1 VSECC
6 LQVASGGS
14 EVAKTSTLGMQPS
27 GLLAS
32 MLSSCV
38 CVFCDCRG
46 VQSMWLLVNER
57 SYPPLAYPRV
67 VDLTQRTARV
77 CSYVKLHGFM

>member
-1 VSECC
+1 MFGCC

-14 EVAKTSTLGMQPS
+14 EVARTSADGMRLT

-38 CVFCDCRG
+38 CVLVFVVVSDHCGCLSMSG
-46 VQSMWLLVNER
+46 VTLRLHNLVNER
-57 SYPPLAYPRV
+57 SHPPLA
-67 VDLTQRTARV
+67 
-77 CSYVKLHGFM
+77 

>member
-1 VSECC
+1 MFGCC

-14 EVAKTSTLGMQPS
+14 EVARTSADGMRLT

-38 CVFCDCRG
+38 CVSVCRG
-46 VQSMWLLVNER
+46 VRSLWLLVNER
-57 SYPPLAYPRV
+57 SYPPLA
-67 VDLTQRTARV
+67 
-77 CSYVKLHGFM
+77 